1 MSNASSPT
9 PVDDHDPSAAWD
21 DFDVY
26 KYKDQHGTVQGP
38 FALEHMR
45 RWAAAGQLPPRTH
58 VLPSSRE
65 GKGLESDGFVHLN
78 SLRAIWQPPREGRD
92 ADAPSRRHDYER

>member
-26 KYKDQHGTVQGP
+26 KYKDQHGAVQGP

-45 RWAAAGQLPPRTH
+45 RWAAARKGRQTMETRRQPGRRT
-58 VLPSSRE
+58 
-65 GKGLESDGFVHLN
+65 D
-78 SLRAIWQPPREGRD
+78 LRRGCPTAARPQHR
-92 ADAPSRRHDYER
+92 

>member
-26 KYKDQHGTVQGP
+26 KYKDQHGAVQGP

-58 VLPSSRE
+58 VLCLIRSSDSVL
-65 GKGLESDGFVHLN
+65 GGTVAG
-78 SLRAIWQPPREGRD
+78 
-92 ADAPSRRHDYER
+92 